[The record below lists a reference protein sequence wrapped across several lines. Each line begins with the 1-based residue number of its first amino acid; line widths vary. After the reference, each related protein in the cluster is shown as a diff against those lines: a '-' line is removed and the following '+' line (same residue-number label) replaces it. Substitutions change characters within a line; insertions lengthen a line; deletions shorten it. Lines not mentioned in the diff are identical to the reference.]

1 MTKSQFDI
9 GAFYAALDSQRLS
22 KQKTWKKVG
31 EEAGVSASTLTRM
44 SQGKRPDVDS
54 LAALLKWSGLDVDS
68 FVKRDSNSSDSSQP
82 SQLAKITAYL
92 RSDPNLTQEAAEAI
106 EAVLHAAYEKLR
118 KKQQDESS

>member
-1 MTKSQFDI
+1 MTKSQFDV

-22 KQKTWKKVG
+22 KRITWKKVG

-68 FVKRDSNSSDSSQP
+68 FVKREPNSNDSSEP

-92 RSDPNLTQEAAEAI
+92 RSDPNLTEEAAEAI
-106 EAVLHAAYEKLR
+106 AAVLQAAYEKLR
-118 KKQQDESS
+118 KKNQDEAS